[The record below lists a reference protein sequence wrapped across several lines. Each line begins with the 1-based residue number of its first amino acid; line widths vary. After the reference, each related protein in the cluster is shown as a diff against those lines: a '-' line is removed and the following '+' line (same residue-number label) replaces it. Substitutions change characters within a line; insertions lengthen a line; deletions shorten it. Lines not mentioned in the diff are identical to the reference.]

1 MIKYANIMKKI
12 FFLVL
17 MSAFL
22 VVSCSEDADFSSSPD
37 LRLEFSCDTLSF
49 DTLFTTVGSPTGIMK
64 VYNRNGSSLRIA
76 SVSLAGGG
84 ASGFRVNVDGQH
96 SDYISD
102 LEIRK
107 NDSLYVFVEAT
118 LPENHGETP
127 LVVSDSLVFTLESGV
142 QQCVTLLA
150 YGRDVVFMRG
160 VVVQGDS
167 TVSRGHYIVY
177 DSLVVAPDATLTVE
191 GGATFYFHAGV
202 EMRVEGTLLAGDE
215 SGSGV
220 VFRGDRTDN
229 MFSYLPYDR
238 IPGQWGGIVF
248 ASSSTGNVLRGCDI
262 HSAEY
267 GVRVESG
274 DTASLRLAIESS
286 RIENVRGNALETV
299 RSRVSVRNS
308 LLANAGGNCVKI
320 VGGDAEFVHC
330 TIANFYAW
338 TVRDVA
344 LALHNSVDGE
354 PASLDGALFA
364 NCVIAGSKDDEVMG
378 YMASFGDTIVNA
390 FNYRFVSSLVNT
402 VDDGDE
408 NFVDVVFDDKE
419 MHPYAKG
426 HFRLVDHSVFSYDF
440 HLSDSALA
448 RGIASQSYSVLCPLD
463 LDGVQRPAD
472 AADAGCFQFVPA
484 Q

>member
-1 MIKYANIMKKI
+1 MKKI
-12 FFLVL
+12 LFLLLTSVL
-17 MSAFL
+17 L

-84 ASGFRVNVDGQH
+84 TSGFRINVDGQH

-107 NDSLYVFVEAT
+107 NDSIYVFVEAT

-127 LVVSDSLVFTLESGV
+127 LVVTDSLVFTLESGV
-142 QQCVTLLA
+142 QQHVTLLA

-160 VVVQGDS
+160 VVVHSDS

-177 DSLVVAPDATLTVE
+177 DSLVVASDATLTIE
-191 GGATFYFHAGV
+191 AGTTLYFHSGV
-202 EMRVEGTLLAGDE
+202 EMRVEGTLQAGDE
-215 SGSGV
+215 SGDMV

-238 IPGQWGGIVF
+238 IPGQWGGILF
-248 ASSSTGNVLRGCDI
+248 AASSTGNLLRRCDV

-267 GVRVESG
+267 GVRVEAG
-274 DTASLRLAIESS
+274 DTASLRLSIESS
-286 RIENVRGNALETV
+286 RIENVHGNALETV
-299 RSRVSVRNS
+299 RSRVRVHNS
-308 LLANAGGNCVKI
+308 LLANAGGNCVKV
-320 VGGDAEFVHC
+320 VGGDVEFVHC

-344 LALHNSVDGE
+344 LALHNSIEGE
-354 PASLDGALFA
+354 PASLSGALFA

-378 YMASFGDTIVNA
+378 YMNSFGDTIVND
-390 FNYRFVSSLVNT
+390 FNYRFVSSFMNT
-402 VDDGDE
+402 IDDGDE
-408 NFVDVVFDDKE
+408 NFVGVVYDDE
-419 MHPYAKG
+419 NVHPYAKE
-426 HFRLVDHSVFSYDF
+426 HFRLIDHSIFSYDF

-448 RGIASQSYSVLCPLD
+448 RGMASDEYSVLCPFD
-463 LDGVQRPAD
+463 LDGVQRPAT
-472 AADAGCFQFVPA
+472 AADAGCFQFVPGD
-484 Q
+484 